1 MPIKAYKP
9 TSNGRRNMT
18 ALTKEEITTSTPEK
32 SLLAPYKKKGGRNNM
47 GQITTRHHGGG
58 HKRKYRVIDFKRNKD
73 GVPGKV
79 ATIEYDP
86 NRSANIALINYAD
99 GEKRYILAPKGL
111 EVGTVVVSGETTD
124 VKVGNCME
132 MGNMPEG
139 TTIHNIEMHPG
150 KGGQLARSAGVSAQ
164 ILGSEEKYVIVRLQS
179 GEVRKFLKKCRATV
193 GAVGNEDH
201 GLVNYGKAGRMR
213 WKGVKPTVRG
223 SVCQH
228 RRNRRQE
235 VCQAIAKLIARAQDL
250 PCNSQDVCNRRKKGH
265 QNRNLC
271 RAGGHQKIKQ
281 RCKYKH
287 SDS

>member
-79 ATIEYDP
+79 ASIEYDP

-111 EVGTVVVSGETTD
+111 EVGTVIVSGETTD

-164 ILGSEEKYVIVRLQS
+164 ILGSEERYVIVRLQS

-213 WKGVKPTVRG
+213 WKGVRPTVRG
-223 SVCQH
+223 SVMNPNDH
-228 RRNRRQE
+228 PHGGGEGKTSIGRKAPLTPWGKKALGVKTRNSKKHSNRLIVRRRN
-235 VCQAIAKLIARAQDL
+235 AK
-250 PCNSQDVCNRRKKGH
+250 
-265 QNRNLC
+265 
-271 RAGGHQKIKQ
+271 
-281 RCKYKH
+281 
-287 SDS
+287 